1 MGVSCLSECPSCNR
15 HVRCEERACPFCGAR
30 VSSSLRV
37 MEYRLK
43 TRLDRSRA
51 FSLGAALAAA
61 GFLTNCEDGE
71 GQAVYGAPCN
81 PPSCMVPGGGAG
93 QPSVG
98 GKGGSGGNTA
108 GTGGAS
114 ISGAASG
121 GEGGVIE
128 IVEGG
133 SWNGGNAGGGQ
144 GGAVS
149 EGGGGVSEGGGAEQ
163 GGAVS
168 EGGVYEINESGAW
181 NRGEGGDQ

>member
-1 MGVSCLSECPSCNR
+1 MGLSCLSECPSCNR
-15 HVRCEERACPFCGAR
+15 HVRCGERACPFCGAR

-37 MEYRLK
+37 LEYRLN

-51 FSLGAALAAA
+51 LSLGAALAAA

-71 GQAVYGAPCN
+71 GRAVYGAPCN
-81 PPSCMVPGGGAG
+81 PPSCMVPGGSAG
-93 QPSVG
+93 QPTIG
-98 GKGGSGGNTA
+98 GKGGSGGNAA
-108 GTGGAS
+108 GTGGTS
-114 ISGAASG
+114 LGGAASG

-133 SWNGGNAGGGQ
+133 SWSGGNASAGQ

-149 EGGGGVSEGGGAEQ
+149 EGGVAGQ